1 MVCQTDKGGVV
12 GLLRS
17 EEQGVQAAFSGAEA
31 RGDGGEEHGGEWAS
45 RGETPMRGAIRARV
59 AERSE
64 EAARSRAFALR

>member
-12 GLLRS
+12 GRLRS

-31 RGDGGEEHGGEWAS
+31 RGEGGEEHGGGVGIAW
-45 RGETPMRGAIRARV
+45 ETPMRGAIRARV